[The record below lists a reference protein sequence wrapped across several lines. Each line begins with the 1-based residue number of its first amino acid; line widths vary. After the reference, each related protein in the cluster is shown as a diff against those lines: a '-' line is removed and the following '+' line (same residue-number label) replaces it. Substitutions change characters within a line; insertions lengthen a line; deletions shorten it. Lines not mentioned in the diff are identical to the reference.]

1 MDLSRCFAWLYDRS
15 RKVASIAVIQAA
27 LYYGVVTSASHI
39 SSAVKNFRPWRGA
52 LFRYGEFWAGGAVTA
67 PLLRGL
73 EAGDAA
79 LAPLTRMSR
88 YESSGRRS

>member
-39 SSAVKNFRPWRGA
+39 SSAVKNFG
-52 LFRYGEFWAGGAVTA
+52 LGEGHCFATVSFGLAA
-67 PLLRGL
+67 P
-73 EAGDAA
+73 
-79 LAPLTRMSR
+79 SR
-88 YESSGRRS
+88 RRC